1 MSEENGATVAA
12 EENSS
17 TVATEVGR
25 ESFVPYQVTLAFNGV
40 TKDEVPSF
48 CYALA
53 HNRVPL
59 LSSMKIAGGPV
70 DSKKITVRFSGEWAA
85 NERAPI
91 KENNLVLDA
100 PRMGSTVEIGPVS
113 HLQLSDVALAD
124 LEELAPA
131 TVIIELEDDL
141 GNKQEM
147 RCDVNIYARD
157 QWLHSNFAVTAAF
170 VQPNHPD
177 VNQILTKAAQILERN
192 KTPGL
197 SGYQGAA
204 SGQQHR
210 VAESIFLAMQE
221 FGIAY
226 INPPASFSTL
236 GQKLRPLDRVLSEK
250 QGTCIDLACAYA
262 SCLEQAGL
270 NPVIF
275 LIRGHA
281 FSGYI
286 TEDIKLN
293 SGVIS
298 SWNAVQSLLDSRQ
311 LVAVET
317 VCLTDKSSFAQAIAR
332 TMGNLVEHT
341 FDSLLDIS
349 KLHWDGIRPLPARII
364 RDNVLTV
371 VIDNGPST
379 PPVIERRDTATR
391 KLLPESVPGRIQSWK
406 NSLLDL
412 SFRNRLLNLNPSRHG
427 VKIIPPLDMLG
438 WIEDHL
444 NNGSPLLLAAIDSLN
459 EVQVAAFQRA
469 DQMTR
474 EALQENLTRAGGMFA
489 YTDAARF
496 KSVTSRLQS
505 DARTQEEET
514 GVNCL
519 YLALGSV
526 KWADKYG
533 EYESPI
539 FLVPIRIRNIRG
551 AEAVQIEMDAT
562 QSTTVNYCLIEAL
575 RFREQMTLQWFSD
588 DMSDDLGLDVQ
599 AGLEALRVEFRERG
613 LDVQGFSVN
622 QTASLAVL
630 DFKKFRL
637 WKDLSDHWKDFVG
650 NPLVKHLVETPRER
664 FQDPAN
670 KDDEEIKFDD
680 TSVVCA
686 QSADGSQIRAI
697 EKALAGHSFVL
708 QGPPGSGKSQT
719 ITNLLANAMF
729 RGKKVLF
736 VAEKQSA
743 LQEVQERLEEV
754 KLGPYC
760 LVLHDSGTKPEA
772 LREQLRDALDQSP
785 VIDEKIYRQFEDE
798 FAALASQ
805 LDEYRRN
812 VYGRNNAG
820 FSFAS
825 AYYRLGELGEGP
837 TADVPRAFLEAD
849 QDSVDHLMRETY
861 EIEELTRI
869 AQARPNH
876 PWGLVGELAFESLD
890 RAELARLIDVA
901 LSGASQLTAAGGPEL
916 FEAFRSATTVGSLS
930 VIASVLELK
939 ENVARVNTSDLAKA
953 GSEDWLSEVQLILAD
968 WAATLVSLSA
978 DLKGTESLLV
988 STNIG
993 DIEKVVAVAI
1003 KSFAIGRKKK
1013 VTEALGV
1020 LASHLSVEKFDL
1032 EVITRL
1038 VAEAARV
1045 SEKLRALNSRLVAT
1059 PGATYLVESTPLS
1072 TEALDLVKA
1081 RAGLFSEVGKVLSD
1095 LSAETQAAR
1104 GLWSASGALPL
1115 GVHLKVQDFA
1125 HVFGQIFTL
1134 LCATDESVALWAKD
1148 DGIVGSLAS
1157 RYADDWR
1164 STRDG
1169 GTFLA
1174 VQRWATLRA
1183 HMAKFRQMGLNKLA
1197 TDIET
1202 GQLPSQLAPAALER
1216 GILTTSLVVQAE
1228 ATNLD
1233 IFDRSFQTRRVNKFI
1248 SMLEERKKQAQAAI
1262 PYFLYGSRKINAGV
1276 ATGKVGDFRRDVN
1289 NPSKRRRGRSIRSL
1303 IELYPDIVSDLTPCF
1318 LMSPDSVAQFLP
1330 PGKIIFDIVV
1340 FDEASQIV
1348 TADAVGVMG
1357 RAKSVVIV
1365 GDSKQMPPTKFG
1377 AMNTSE
1383 EENTDEFAA
1392 DEEDS
1397 ILEEAVI
1404 AGVPETL
1411 LTWHYR
1417 SQDESLISF
1426 SNEHYYDRR
1435 LSTFPAP
1442 LDIRDDMG
1450 VFYRRV
1456 NGQFDHGKTRTNEI
1470 EAKAI
1475 IEELVRRLNDPRT
1488 AGLTYGIVT
1497 LNIQQRNLIIAL
1509 LDKESHPLIQELR
1522 ETEDKK
1528 RRLFVLNLENVQG
1541 RERDVIILGT
1551 SFSRRADGSAMT
1563 LNFGPLNQQGGE
1575 KRLNVAVTRAK
1586 RQFVV
1591 VSSFDPEEMA
1601 SASPLGMVHLRE
1613 YLVSARNRTEN
1624 RAESSQRQDEV
1635 LPQVKRI
1642 AEALHDRGIV
1652 VGFNRGLSKF
1662 KIDMAL
1668 TLPEM
1673 GDSWL
1678 VAVLFDSEEW
1688 SGRPLAIDRDALP
1701 AIILEKVMKWQ
1712 RVARVWM
1719 PSLRIELDD
1728 VINDLSE
1735 QVHLAAQEFKQAV
1748 ETGRGADTGK
1758 VPTEADFASI
1768 VPDVVPELARVNEL
1782 ALANQEVFKTV
1793 TFEGVPQDPSYAA
1806 TTVALQILEGVIDH
1820 IGPISARNAL
1830 RRVAKEF
1837 GIGRFTDTQLG
1848 KMWPL
1853 LGTRLHTQIDDVVY
1867 LWPNGVDHTSWRAF
1881 RQSTLDQRKLEDI
1894 TPYEVVNAMESVV
1907 RQSISI
1913 SETELIRWTANFF
1926 GAKTLTEKVQIIVKA
1941 HLAWAIQQQRFHIED
1956 GYLTLTTGV

>member
-1 MSEENGATVAA
+1 VSELIGEIDVAEGALKTF
-12 EENSS
+12 E
-17 TVATEVGR
+17 
-25 ESFVPYQVTLAFNGV
+25 PYVVVLEFNGV
-40 TKDEVPSF
+40 GPGEVPSF

-53 HNRVPL
+53 HNRVPM
-59 LSSMKIAGGPV
+59 LSSLKISGGPV
-70 DSKKITVRFSGEWAA
+70 ESKKITVRFRGEWAA
-85 NERAPI
+85 NERSPI
-91 KENNLVLDA
+91 KENEVVLDA
-100 PRMGSTVEIGPVS
+100 PRMGAAVELAPV
-113 HLQLSDVALAD
+113 HALQLSDIALAE

-141 GNKQEM
+141 GNTQDI
-147 RCDVNIYARD
+147 RHDVNIYARD
-157 QWLHSNFAVTAAF
+157 QWLIRNHAVTAAF

-177 VNQILTKAAQILERN
+177 GNQILAKASQLLERN
-192 KTPGL
+192 GTPGL
-197 SGYQGAA
+197 SGYQAA
-204 SGQQHR
+204 GSGQQHR
-210 VAESIFLAMQE
+210 VAEAVFLAMQE

-226 INPPASFSTL
+226 INPPASFNSL
-236 GQKLRPLDRVLSEK
+236 GQNLRPLDRVLSEK
-250 QGTCIDLACAYA
+250 NGTCIDLACAYA

-270 NPVIF
+270 HPVIF
-275 LIRGHA
+275 VVKGHA
-281 FSGYI
+281 FGGYI
-286 TEDIKLN
+286 ANEQLLN
-293 SGVIS
+293 SSVTY
-298 SWNAVQSLLDSRQ
+298 SWNAVQSLIDSR
-311 LVAVET
+311 LIVPVET
-317 VCLTDKSSFAQAIAR
+317 VCLTDGSTFARAKTSFSVPLLE
-332 TMGNLVEHT
+332 NT
-341 FDSLLDIS
+341 FWSLIDVS
-349 KLHWDGIRPLPARII
+349 KAHREGIRPIPARIV

-412 SFRNRLLNLNPSRHG
+412 SFRNRLLNLNAGRHG
-427 VKIIPPLDMLG
+427 IKILPPLDMLG

-444 NNGSPLLLAAIDSLN
+444 NNGLPLQLRAIDALN
-459 EVQVAAFQRA
+459 EVQAAAVQRA
-469 DQMTR
+469 DQMR
-474 EALQENLTRAGGMFA
+474 KEALQEILTRLGGMYA
-489 YTDAARF
+489 YTEAARF
-496 KSVTSRLQS
+496 KSVTSRLES
-505 DARTQEEET
+505 DSRTQEEET

-519 YLALGSV
+519 YLTLGSV

-533 EYESPI
+533 DYESPI
-539 FLVPIRIRNIRG
+539 FLVPIRIKNIRG
-551 AEAVQIEMDAT
+551 VETVQIEMDST

-588 DMSDDLGLDVQ
+588 DMSDDLGLDVH
-599 AGLEALRVEFRERG
+599 AGLEALRVEFREKG

-637 WKDLSDHWKDFVG
+637 WKDLSDHWKDFVA

-670 KDDEEIKFDD
+670 REDEDVKFDD

-697 EKALAGHSFVL
+697 ERALAGHSFVL

-754 KLGPYC
+754 QLGPYC

-785 VIDEKIYRQFEDE
+785 MIDEKIHRQFEDE
-798 FAALASQ
+798 FAVLAAQ

-837 TADVPRAFLEAD
+837 IVDVPRAFLELE
-849 QDSVDHLMRETY
+849 QDIVDRLMRETY
-861 EIEELTRI
+861 EIEELARI
-869 AQARPNH
+869 AQVRPSH
-876 PWGLVGELAFESLD
+876 PWSLVGELPFATLD
-890 RAELARLIDVA
+890 RGDLARLIDLA
-901 LSGASQLTAAGGPEL
+901 IGGATQLIAAGGTEMR
-916 FEAFRSATTVGSLS
+916 EAFDSARNTKSLQTL
-930 VIASVLELK
+930 ASVLELK
-939 ENVARVNTSDLAKA
+939 ENAARVNTSELAKA
-953 GSEDWLSEVQLILAD
+953 ANEEWLRDVQLIIAD
-968 WAATLVSLSA
+968 WSATLQSLSPE
-978 DLKGTESLLV
+978 LRETVSILL
-988 STNIG
+988 STKVV
-993 DIEKVVAVAI
+993 DIEKAVAVAI

-1013 VTEALGV
+1013 VNEALGA
-1020 LASHLSVEKFDL
+1020 LASFLSVESLDL
-1032 EVITRL
+1032 TTVGRL
-1038 VAEAARV
+1038 VGEAARA
-1045 SEKLRALNSRLVAT
+1045 SERLQDLDDRLGAIPGKSFLLDTT
-1059 PGATYLVESTPLS
+1059 PLTVESL
-1072 TEALDLVKA
+1072 EQVKE
-1081 RAGLFSEVGKVLSD
+1081 RAVLFAAVGHALSD
-1095 LSAETQAAR
+1095 LSPETQALR
-1104 GLWSASGALPL
+1104 NLWPAPVSLPL
-1115 GVHLKVQDFA
+1115 GFHHKVHDFA
-1125 HVFGQIFTL
+1125 QVFDQLTTL
-1134 LCATDESVALWAKD
+1134 LCATEESIAEWANGE
-1148 DGIVGSLAS
+1148 GIVGSVAS
-1157 RYADDWR
+1157 RCSDDWK
-1164 STRDG
+1164 SARDG
-1169 GTFLA
+1169 GTFLS
-1174 VQRWATLRA
+1174 VQRWSTLRA
-1183 HMAKFRQMGLNKLA
+1183 HLAQFRHVGLSKMAL
-1197 TDIET
+1197 DIET
-1202 GQLPSQLAPAALER
+1202 GQLPAQFAPSALER

-1228 ATNLD
+1228 GTNLD
-1233 IFDRSFQTRRVNKFI
+1233 IFDRTLQTRRVYKFI
-1248 SMLEERKKQAQAAI
+1248 AMLEERKRQAQASI
-1262 PYFLYGSRKINAGV
+1262 PYFLYKSRKINAGV
-1276 ATGKVGDFRRDVN
+1276 TTGKVGDFRRDVN
-1289 NPSKRRRGRSIRSL
+1289 NPSKRRRGRSIRTL

-1330 PGKIIFDIVV
+1330 PGKINFDIVV

-1348 TADAVGVMG
+1348 TADAVGAMG

-1377 AMNTSE
+1377 SMNTNE
-1383 EENTDEFAA
+1383 EETTEEVVA

-1397 ILEEAVI
+1397 ILEEAVV

-1426 SNEHYYDRR
+1426 SNDHYYERR

-1442 LDIRDDMG
+1442 LDVRDDLG

-1456 NGQFDHGKTRTNEI
+1456 SGQFDHGKTRTNET

-1497 LNIQQRNLIIAL
+1497 LNIQQRNLITAL

-1551 SFSRRADGSAMT
+1551 SFSRRADGSAMP
-1563 LNFGPLNQQGGE
+1563 LNFGPLTQQGGE

-1591 VSSFDPEEMA
+1591 VSSFDPEEMSNA
-1601 SASPLGMVHLRE
+1601 HSLGMVHLRE
-1613 YLVSARNRTEN
+1613 YLMSARNRSEN
-1624 RAESSQRQDEV
+1624 RGEASQREGQV

-1642 AEALHDRGIV
+1642 AEVLRDRGII

-1668 TLPEM
+1668 TLPQM
-1673 GDSWL
+1673 GNRWL

-1688 SGRPLAIDRDALP
+1688 SERPLAIDRDALP
-1701 AIILEKVMKWQ
+1701 VTILEKVMKWQ

-1728 VINDLSE
+1728 VINELSE
-1735 QVHLAAQEFKQAV
+1735 QVHLAAQEV
-1748 ETGRGADTGK
+1748 EQEVEPGQGADTGK
-1758 VPTEADFASI
+1758 GVSDVEFASI
-1768 VPDVVPELARVNEL
+1768 VPDVVPEQARASEAVLES
-1782 ALANQEVFKTV
+1782 QEAFKTV
-1793 TFEGVPQDPSYAA
+1793 TFQGVPQDPSF
-1806 TTVALQILEGVIDH
+1806 TVTNVALQVLEGVVDH
-1820 IGPISARNAL
+1820 EGPISAYNAL
-1830 RRVAKEF
+1830 RRTAKEF
-1837 GIGRFTDTQLG
+1837 GVQRFTSNQLQ

-1853 LGTRLHTQIDDVVY
+1853 LGTRPYTQIGNDVY
-1867 LWPNGVDHTSWRAF
+1867 LWPNGVDPGSWRGF
-1881 RQSTLDQRKLEDI
+1881 RQSNLEQRKLEDV
-1894 TPYEVVNAMESVV
+1894 TPYEVVNAMESVI

-1913 SETELIRWTANFF
+1913 SETELTRWTATFF
-1926 GAKTLTEKVQIIVKA
+1926 GAKSLTEKVQSTIRP
-1941 HLAWAIQQQRFHIED
+1941 HLQWAIREGRFHLED
-1956 GYLTLTTGV
+1956 GYLTLMSAD

>member
-1 MSEENGATVAA
+1 MSEQNSENLASVK
-12 EENSS
+12 SDDS
-17 TVATEVGR
+17 H
-25 ESFVPYQVTLAFNGV
+25 VPYQVVLQFNGV
-40 TKDEVPSF
+40 ANDEIPSF

-59 LSSMKIAGGPV
+59 LSSMKISGGPAE
-70 DSKKITVRFSGEWAA
+70 SKKITVRFRGEWAA

-91 KENNLVLDA
+91 KENNVVLDA
-100 PRMGSTVEIGPVS
+100 PRMGAAVELAPV
-113 HLQLSDVALAD
+113 HALQLSDIALVE

-141 GNKQEM
+141 GNKQEI
-147 RCDVNIYARD
+147 RHDVNIYARD
-157 QWLHSNFAVTAAF
+157 QWLIRNHAVTAAF

-177 VNQILTKAAQILERN
+177 VNQILSKASQILERN
-192 KTPGL
+192 GTPGL
-197 SGYQGAA
+197 SGYQHVS

-210 VAESIFLAMQE
+210 VAEAVFLAMQE
-221 FGIAY
+221 IGIAY

-275 LIRGHA
+275 LIHGHA
-281 FSGYI
+281 FSGYVS
-286 TEDIKLN
+286 DDKPLN
-293 SGVIS
+293 SSVIN
-298 SWNAVQSLLDSRQ
+298 SWNAVQSLLDSHAI
-311 LVAVET
+311 VPVET
-317 VCLTDKSSFAQAIAR
+317 VCLTNKSSFAQAKAE
-332 TMGNLVEHT
+332 TMGNLIEPT
-341 FDSLLDIS
+341 FWSVLDV
-349 KLHWDGIRPLPARII
+349 KKAHREGIRPIPARIV

-379 PPVIERRDTATR
+379 PPFIERRDTATR
-391 KLLPESVPGRIQSWK
+391 KLLPESVPGRIQAWK

-438 WIEDHL
+438 WIEDYL

-459 EVQVAAFQRA
+459 QVQAAAFQRA

-474 EALQENLTRAGGMFA
+474 EALEENLTRVGGMFA
-489 YTDAARF
+489 YTEAARF
-496 KSVTSRLQS
+496 KGVTSRLQS

-519 YLALGSV
+519 YLTLGSV

-533 EYESPI
+533 DYESPI

-551 AEAVQIEMDAT
+551 AEAVQIEMDST

-575 RFREQMTLQWFSD
+575 RYREQMTLQWFSD
-588 DMSDDLGLDVQ
+588 DMSDELGLDVQ
-599 AGLEALRVEFRERG
+599 AGLEALRVEFREKG
-613 LDVQGFSVN
+613 LDVQGFGVN

-670 KDDEEIKFDD
+670 SDDAEIKFDD

-697 EKALAGHSFVL
+697 ERSLAGHSFVL

-785 VIDEKIYRQFEDE
+785 AIEEKIYRQFEDE
-798 FAALASQ
+798 FAVLANQ

-812 VYGRNNAG
+812 VYGRNTAG

-825 AYYRLGELGEGP
+825 SYYRLGELGDGP
-837 TADVPRAFLEAD
+837 VAEVPRAFLD
-849 QDSVDHLMRETY
+849 VNQDSVDRLMREAY
-861 EIEELTRI
+861 EVEELTRI
-869 AQARPNH
+869 AQVRPNH
-876 PWGLVGELAFESLD
+876 PWALVGELAFDSLD
-890 RAELARLIDVA
+890 RAELARLIDLA
-901 LSGASQLTAAGGPEL
+901 LSGASQLALMGGSEL
-916 FEAFRSATTVGSLS
+916 LEVFRSATTVGSLN

-939 ENVARVNTSDLAKA
+939 ESASRVNTSDLAKA
-953 GSEDWLSEVQLILAD
+953 GSDDWLRDVQLILVE
-968 WAATLVSLSA
+968 WASALVSLSPE
-978 DLKGTESLLV
+978 LKGTESVLF

-993 DIEKVVAVAI
+993 DIEKLVAVAV

-1013 VTEALGV
+1013 INEALGV
-1020 LASHLSVEKFDL
+1020 LSNHLSAERLDIKDVS
-1032 EVITRL
+1032 RL
-1038 VAEAARV
+1038 VSEAARV
-1045 SEKLRALNSRLVAT
+1045 SAKLQALSSRLAAF
-1059 PGATYLVESTPLS
+1059 PGSTYLVESTPL
-1072 TEALDLVKA
+1072 TTDELDSVKT
-1081 RAGLFSEVGKVLSD
+1081 RAGLFSVVGKALSD
-1095 LSAETQAAR
+1095 FSAETQAVR
-1104 GLWSASGALPL
+1104 DLWSSSSALPL
-1115 GVHLKVQDFA
+1115 GMHLKVRDFA
-1125 HVFGQIFTL
+1125 QVFGQISDL
-1134 LCATDESVALWAKD
+1134 LCASDESVALWAKD
-1148 DGIVGSLAS
+1148 DGIVGSLSS
-1157 RYADDWR
+1157 RIADDWR
-1164 STRDG
+1164 NAREG
-1169 GTFLA
+1169 GTFLP

-1183 HMAKFRQMGLNKLA
+1183 HMAQFRQVGLNKMA

-1202 GQLPSQLAPAALER
+1202 GQLPAQFAPEALER
-1216 GILTTSLVVQAE
+1216 GILTTSMVVQAE

-1233 IFDRSFQTRRVNKFI
+1233 IFDRSLQNRRVYKFI
-1248 SMLEERKKQAQAAI
+1248 AMLEERKKQAQASI
-1262 PYFLYGSRKINAGV
+1262 PYFLYKSRKINAGV

-1289 NPSKRRRGRSIRSL
+1289 TPSKRRRGRSIRSL

-1330 PGKIIFDIVV
+1330 PGKITFDIVV

-1348 TADAVGVMG
+1348 TADAVGAMG

-1383 EENTDEFAA
+1383 EETTEEVFA

-1397 ILEEAVI
+1397 ILEEAVV

-1426 SNEHYYDRR
+1426 SNDHYYERR

-1442 LDIRDDMG
+1442 LDVRDDLG

-1475 IEELVRRLNDPRT
+1475 IEEVVRRLNDPLT

-1497 LNIQQRNLIIAL
+1497 LNIQQRNLITAL

-1541 RERDVIILGT
+1541 RERDVIIFGT
-1551 SFSRRADGSAMT
+1551 SFSRRADGSAMA

-1601 SASPLGMVHLRE
+1601 SASALGMVHLRE
-1613 YLVSARNRTEN
+1613 YLFAARNRIEN
-1624 RAESSQRQDEV
+1624 RAVVSQTEDQV

-1642 AEALHDRGIV
+1642 AEELRSRGII

-1673 GDSWL
+1673 GNRWL

-1688 SGRPLAIDRDALP
+1688 SKRPLAIDRDALP
-1701 AIILEKVMKWQ
+1701 VTVLENVMKWQ

-1719 PSLRIELDD
+1719 PSLRIEVND
-1728 VINDLSE
+1728 VINELSE
-1735 QVHLAAQEFKQAV
+1735 QVHLAAKDVDQAA
-1748 ETGRGADTGK
+1748 ESGQGADTGK
-1758 VPTEADFASI
+1758 APNDVEFASI
-1768 VPDVVPELARVNEL
+1768 IPDV
-1782 ALANQEVFKTV
+1782 ALEPDQVSEFAIESQEPYKTV
-1793 TFEGVPQDPSYAA
+1793 TFEGVPQDPSY
-1806 TTVALQILEGVIDH
+1806 TVTNVAREVLEGVVDH
-1820 IGPISARNAL
+1820 EGPISAYNAL
-1830 RRVAKEF
+1830 RRTAKEF
-1837 GIGRFTDTQLG
+1837 GVQRFTNTQLQ

-1853 LGTRLHTQIDDVVY
+1853 LGTRQYTEIADVVY
-1867 LWPNGVDHTSWRAF
+1867 LWPNGIDHTSWKAF
-1881 RQSTLDQRKLEDI
+1881 RQSTLEQRKLEDI

-1913 SETELIRWTANFF
+1913 SETELIRWTATFF
-1926 GAKTLTEKVQIIVKA
+1926 GAKSLTEKVQSIIRP
-1941 HLAWAIQQQRFHIED
+1941 HLQWAIQEQKFHIEN
-1956 GYLTLTTGV
+1956 GYLSLINGD